1 MKNLFIY
8 LILLI
13 SSYSLSA
20 QDKDYAEIN
29 FIAYDTYSKKIYIN
43 DRLVTSVRGDEIIKY
58 KVYSK
63 GRLTVTILYE
73 TSRIEGV
80 IEIKENKSYYFLMGY
95 EKIKKD
101 RYKYE
106 EISPEIYNYLKESF
120 EEKKRLTYDILDV
133 EEDINRPIGK
143 IDRSSVTQKA
153 KQGTGFLVNKEGYVV
168 TNFHVIDGAKEIT
181 VKGIKGDYNT
191 PFQLDV
197 VAVDRQLDLA
207 LLKINTKLITF
218 DEPPYAIGNSKAV
231 DQAADIFALGYPMK
245 STMGTEIKVTTGIVN
260 SASGYK
266 GSISEFQIS
275 ASVQPGNSGG
285 PLLDK
290 DGNIV
295 GVVSAKIKSKEVDNV
310 GYAVKSDY
318 LTFFLEQIGDIEFKK
333 KAEKVEETDLSTK
346 VKGISNFVYIIET
359 K

>member
-1 MKNLFIY
+1 LEQ
-8 LILLI
+8 
-13 SSYSLSA
+13 SSA
-20 QDKDYAEIN
+20 QRE
-29 FIAYDTYSKKIYIN
+29 
-43 DRLVTSVRGDEIIKY
+43 
-58 KVYSK
+58 
-63 GRLTVTILYE
+63 
-73 TSRIEGV
+73 
-80 IEIKENKSYYFLMGY
+80 
-95 EKIKKD
+95 
-101 RYKYE
+101 
-106 EISPEIYNYLKESF
+106 
-120 EEKKRLTYDILDV
+120 
-133 EEDINRPIGK
+133 
-143 IDRSSVTQKA
+143 
-153 KQGTGFLVNKEGYVV
+153 KQGTGFLINNEGYVV

-218 DEPPYAIGNSKAV
+218 ETPPYAIGKSKIL
-231 DQAADIFALGYPMK
+231 DQASDIFALGYPMK
-245 STMGTEIKVTTGIVN
+245 STMGNEIKVTTGIVN
-260 SASGYK
+260 STSGFK

-310 GYAVKSDY
+310 GYAIKSDY

-333 KAEKVEETDLSTK
+333 EAEKLEETDLSTK
-346 VKGISNFVYIIET
+346 VKQISNFVYIIET

>member
-1 MKNLFIY
+1 MKNIFIN

-13 SSYSLSA
+13 SSFSLAA
-20 QDKDYAEIN
+20 QDMDYAEVN
-29 FIAYDTYSKKIYIN
+29 FITDDDYLWKVYMN
-43 DRLVTSVRGDEIIKY
+43 DCLITTFGKGEILKY
-58 KVYSK
+58 KIYSK
-63 GRLTVTILYE
+63 GRFTVTFIYNGL
-73 TSRIEGV
+73 RVEGV
-80 IEIKENKSYYFLMGY
+80 LEIKENKSYYFLAGG
-95 EKIKKD
+95 EKVNKV
-101 RYKYE
+101 RYAYE
-106 EISPEIYNYLKESF
+106 EIEQENYAYFREYF
-120 EEKKRLTYDILDV
+120 ETRKKITYKVLEV
-133 EEDINRPIGK
+133 EEDIHKPIGK
-143 IDRSSVTQKA
+143 LEQSSAQRE
-153 KQGTGFLVNKEGYVV
+153 KQGTGFLINNAGYVV

-191 PFQLDV
+191 PFKLDV

-218 DEPPYAIGNSKAV
+218 ETPPYSIGKSKTL
-231 DQAADIFALGYPMK
+231 DQASDIFALGYPMK
-245 STMGTEIKVTTGIVN
+245 STMGNEIKVTTGIIN
-260 SASGYK
+260 STSGFK

-310 GYAVKSDY
+310 GYAIKSDY

-333 KAEKVEETDLSTK
+333 EAEQLEETDLSTK
-346 VKGISNFVYIIET
+346 VKQISNFVYIIER